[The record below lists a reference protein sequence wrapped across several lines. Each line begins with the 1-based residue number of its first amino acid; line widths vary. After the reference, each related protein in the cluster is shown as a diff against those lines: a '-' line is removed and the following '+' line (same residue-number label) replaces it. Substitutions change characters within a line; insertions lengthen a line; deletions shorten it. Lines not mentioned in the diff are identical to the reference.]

1 MSESLDLVSLCCRA
15 HVSRTLHGETPYR
28 CAKCGEEGDA
38 HRPIR
43 PDRGVPLHG
52 FTEFRKEHG

>member
-28 CAKCGEEGDA
+28 CAKCGKEGDA

-43 PDRGVPLHG
+43 PDRGVV
-52 FTEFRKEHG
+52 RKPDNTPRGKE